1 MARWNLPAECSLWRE
16 TDRRRRREKRNE
28 NDMSDGNGKI
38 PLTEKQAAERLN
50 VPVSTVRYWRGCGD
64 GPEYYKLGNA
74 KRSRVR
80 YDADVLEAWLQAHL
94 RVPKARATAKEKYVA
109 L

>member
-1 MARWNLPAECSLWRE
+1 MP
-16 TDRRRRREKRNE
+16 
-28 NDMSDGNGKI
+28 DGNGKI

-74 KRSRVR
+74 KRSRLR

>member
-1 MARWNLPAECSLWRE
+1 MILLSKESPRTESHRGGII
-16 TDRRRRREKRNE
+16 KNE
-28 NDMSDGNGKI
+28 NQMSDENGKV

-50 VPVSTVRYWRGCGD
+50 VSVSTLRYWRGCSD

-74 KRSRVR
+74 KRSQVR
-80 YDADVLEAWLQAHL
+80 YDADVLEAWLRAHL
-94 RVPKARATAKEKYVA
+94 RVPKARATAEEKYVA

>member
-1 MARWNLPAECSLWRE
+1 MRRAR
-16 TDRRRRREKRNE
+16 
-28 NDMSDGNGKI
+28 SDSVRGIVNFVNSQKEITESAMPNGNGKI
-38 PLTEKQAAERLN
+38 SLTEKQAAERLN
-50 VPVSTVRYWRGCGD
+50 VPVTTLRYWRGCSD
-64 GPEYYKLGNA
+64 GPEYYKLGGA
-74 KRSRVR
+74 KRSPVR